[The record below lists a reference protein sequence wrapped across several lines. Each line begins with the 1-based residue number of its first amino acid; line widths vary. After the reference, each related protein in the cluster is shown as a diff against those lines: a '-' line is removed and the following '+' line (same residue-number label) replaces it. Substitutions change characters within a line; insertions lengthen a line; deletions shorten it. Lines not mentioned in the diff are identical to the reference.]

1 MNRARRDENKALE
14 SSKSVEG
21 GRNRGKQGLFILREK
36 RQQEVMEGICQ
47 FKAEGESNKK

>member
-21 GRNRGKQGLFILREK
+21 GRNRGKQGLYILREK
-36 RQQEVMEGICQ
+36 
-47 FKAEGESNKK
+47 KATGSNGGNMSIQGRGRK